1 MMMDKLPYP
10 VLTDVLEVI
19 STASK
24 SVDGK
29 LVRQKAL
36 HAFFHSISSEGGI
49 FFLPDRSGQL
59 TSIILK
65 NLEKAYCKYYKDYY
79 YQFDPLQLTHGLGP
93 KKRLTYLEKV
103 ISYDSFQP
111 SEYYNDFLKPQK
123 IHHKLIVNLVAE
135 KQLYGRI
142 VLTRPRKSRRFTE
155 KEIRTAKTVSPYLA
169 HALAHNDLKRKV
181 RLKGSILDHI
191 EEQSSIGMIL
201 LDESLNII
209 YKNPK
214 AGEICG
220 RFSETGAGFT
230 DTDPISCRFLADCGK
245 IKADLKKCPAGG
257 ITIPRHGVVNGPNQ
271 TRFSLLSKALDQDFS
286 CEGSQLFMVSIQEQ
300 SPAKIDPQ
308 FLMDTFHLSS
318 REIEVVDLLFLGL
331 KNTQIAGK
339 LFVSEVTIKKHLQ
352 NIYDKVGVNN
362 RTTLI
367 NRVLTG

>member
-19 STASK
+19 SAASE
-24 SVDGK
+24 SLDGK
-29 LVRQKAL
+29 MVRKKAL
-36 HAFFHSISSEGGI
+36 HAFFHTISSEGGI
-49 FFLPDRSGQL
+49 FFLPDGSGQL

-65 NLEKAYCKYYKDYY
+65 NLQKAYCKYYKDYY
-79 YQFDPLQLTHGLGP
+79 YQFDPLQLTRGLGP

-111 SEYYNDFLKPQK
+111 TEYYNDFLKPQK
-123 IHHKLIVNLVAE
+123 IHHKLIINLVAE
-135 KQLYGRI
+135 KELYGRI
-142 VLTRPRKSRRFTE
+142 VLTRPRKARRFTE

-169 HALAHNDLKRKV
+169 HALAHNDLKRKI
-181 RLKGSILDHI
+181 RLKGTILNHI

-201 LDESLNII
+201 LDENVDII
-209 YKNPK
+209 YKNAK
-214 AGEICG
+214 ADEICG
-220 RFSETGAGFT
+220 RLSEAGSGVT
-230 DTDPISCRFLADCGK
+230 DTDPISCQFLADCRE
-245 IKADLKKCPAGG
+245 IKADLKRCPAGG
-257 ITIPRHGVVNGPNQ
+257 ITIPRHSVVNGPNQ
-271 TRFSLLSKALDQDFS
+271 THFSLISKALGQGVS
-286 CEGSQLFMVSIQEQ
+286 REGSQLFMVSIQEQ

-308 FLMDTFHLSS
+308 FLTDTYHLSS

-339 LFVSEVTIKKHLQ
+339 LFVSEITVKKHLQ